1 MLGNLYA
8 SFWFMYLYVGLEFQ
22 DNYKLFWP
30 IYSFSIFKKVR
41 SSETISYKYGM
52 NYFGVWVY
60 YVISSYNI
68 HEAINQYRYWGP
80 CNFFNSTNVFSQELD
95 YYFAKLHQLYILLC
109 MQLTN
114 IESGL
119 KLMELMCCSGCKK
132 EWSFF
137 VYVEP

>member
-1 MLGNLYA
+1 MFRENKKMFSNLYA
-8 SFWFMYLYVGLEFQ
+8 PFEFMSLDVGLETR
-22 DNYKLFWP
+22 D
-30 IYSFSIFKKVR
+30 SKK
-41 SSETISYKYGM
+41 ISYKYGM
-52 NYFGVWVY
+52 NYFGVCVY

-68 HEAINQYRYWGP
+68 HAAINQYRYWGP